1 MLSTDQV
8 VHGLYERP
16 DVRDAVIE
24 RFGESVA
31 ANGVVDRGAVARS
44 AFSKAENRAW
54 LEALL
59 WPRVGEEMARW
70 KARVQEASPAPRAA
84 VVEVPLL
91 FEAGLDDA
99 FDATVA
105 VVGAEEV
112 SRKRAAS
119 RGHESVEERTDRQ
132 LPQAEKARRATYAVT
147 NDGTVAQL
155 EDKLSAILDMLH
167 G

>member
-44 AFSKAENRAW
+44 AFNKTENRAW

-70 KARVQEASPAPRAA
+70 KARVQEASPVPRAA

-105 VVGAEEV
+105 VVGAE
-112 SRKRAAS
+112 
-119 RGHESVEERTDRQ
+119 
-132 LPQAEKARRATYAVT
+132 
-147 NDGTVAQL
+147 
-155 EDKLSAILDMLH
+155 
-167 G
+167 